1 MTRQRLSGWGRVPA
15 SMATVLPVRSPEKID
30 LRGIGRGA
38 LARGLGRSYGDCAQN
53 GGGRVFDM
61 TPLRSFDLDPATGL
75 VVAEGGASLGDILAV
90 AVPAGWFLPVT
101 PGTKHVTIGGAIA
114 GDVHGKNHHRDGT
127 ISDHI
132 TEFDFLM
139 ADGTITTVQAGS
151 DAFRATAGGLGLTGV
166 VMSATM
172 QLLPIQTC
180 KVAVD
185 TQRTA
190 NLDEL
195 MAAMRSGDAA
205 YRYSVAW
212 IDLMATG
219 SSMGRSVLTR
229 GDHAPIDAL
238 DDTATADP
246 LAYRPGKTVT
256 IPDVFPSGLL
266 NRLSVRAFNELW
278 YRKAPVSRN
287 GEIQSIDEFFYPLDM
302 LNDWNR
308 LYGRRGFLQYQ
319 FAVPD
324 TAAETL
330 RTIVGDISS
339 RGYPAFL
346 AVLKRFGAGHGL
358 LSFPIEGWTLAL
370 DIPIGIPELARE
382 LTDFDER
389 VAEAGGR
396 VYLAKDS
403 RLRPDLFRAMYPE
416 YGEWAEIRDRL
427 DPNGVWRSD
436 LARRL
441 EMT

>member
-1 MTRQRLSGWGRVPA
+1 MTIRSLSGWGRVPA
-15 SMATVLPVRSPEKID
+15 STAAVVPVESPND
-30 LRGIGRGA
+30 LTLDDLERGA

-61 TPLRSFDLDPATGL
+61 TPLRGLELDPSTGL
-75 VVAEGGASLGDILAV
+75 AIVGAGTSLGEVLSE
-90 AVPAGWFLPVT
+90 AVPQGWFLPVT
-101 PGTKHVTIGGAIA
+101 PGTQHVTVGGAIG

-132 TEFDFLM
+132 TEFDLLM
-139 ADGTITTVQAGS
+139 GDGTTVTVRPGS

-166 VMSATM
+166 ITHATM
-172 QLLPIQTC
+172 QMIPIQTS
-180 KVAVD
+180 KITVD
-185 TQRTA
+185 TQQAA
-190 NLDEL
+190 NLDDL
-195 MAAMRSGDAA
+195 MAAMKSGDDA

-229 GDHAPIDAL
+229 GDHAPLDAL
-238 DDTATADP
+238 DGKASSDP
-246 LAYRPGKTVT
+246 LVYRSGTAVT
-256 IPDVFPSGLL
+256 IPDVLPSGLL

-278 YRKAPVSRN
+278 YRKAPASRV

-324 TAAETL
+324 EAAETV
-330 RTIVGDISS
+330 RTIIGDISN
-339 RGYPAFL
+339 RGYPTFL
-346 AVLKRFGAGHGL
+346 AVLKRFGPGNGM
-358 LSFPIEGWTLAL
+358 LSFPIGGWTLAL
-370 DIPIGIPELARE
+370 DIPIGVPELASA
-382 LTDFDER
+382 LTGFDER

-403 RLRPDLFRAMYPE
+403 RLRPETFRAMYP
-416 YGEWAEIRDRL
+416 GHAEWLEIRNRL

-441 EMT
+441 DMI

>member
-1 MTRQRLSGWGRVPA
+1 MTRQKLSGWGRVPA
-15 SMATVLPVRSPEKID
+15 STATVLPVRSPDEID

-53 GGGRVFDM
+53 GGGRVFDV
-61 TPLRSFDLDPATGL
+61 TPLRSFNLDAFTG
-75 VVAEGGASLGDILAV
+75 VAIAEGGASLGDILAA

-132 TEFDFLM
+132 TEFDLLT
-139 ADGTITTVQAGS
+139 ADGTTMTVPSDS

-166 VMSATM
+166 IMSATM
-172 QLLPIQTC
+172 QLLPIQTSM
-180 KVAVD
+180 VAVD

-195 MAAMRSGDAA
+195 MAAMTSGDAA

-229 GDHAPIDAL
+229 GDHAPIDTL
-238 DDTATADP
+238 TSRGSPDP

-266 NRLSVRAFNELW
+266 NRLSVRAFNEVW
-278 YRKAPVSRN
+278 YRKAPTSRI
-287 GEIQSIDEFFYPLDM
+287 GELQSIDEFFYPLDM

-324 TAAETL
+324 TGAETV

-346 AVLKRFGAGHGL
+346 AVLKRFGPGTGL

-370 DIPIGIPELARE
+370 DIPIGIPGLAEE

-403 RLRPDLFRAMYPE
+403 RLRPDLFQAMYPE
-416 YGEWAEIRDRL
+416 YGEWSEIRDRL
-427 DPNGVWRSD
+427 DPHRVWRSD

-441 EMT
+441 EVI